1 MTAQAAEDDNLSSAS
16 KVFIADLSKKS
27 SEWAG
32 AAMIPARNSAREEP
46 AYKDSPQA
54 QLNSKL
60 ESFHFLPAVPGVAD
74 TIQPTVEVAVNEIVL
89 GKATPEESLKKWQ
102 SNATE
107 LLKQNKEKYGS

>member
-1 MTAQAAEDDNLSSAS
+1 
-16 KVFIADLSKKS
+16 
-27 SEWAG
+27 
-32 AAMIPARNSAREEP
+32 MIPARNSAREEP

-54 QLNSKL
+54 QLNPKL

-74 TIQPTVEVAVNEIVL
+74 TIAPTVEVAVNEVVL